1 MNERRAAATTLELSI
16 PADPALALTARIF
29 AGAVSR
35 YLAGESP
42 DDLKLAL
49 SELLAGA
56 IEAGAAEVA
65 FRVDVDRQ
73 EVSAQGAGGGV
84 TGLGGAEEDDERR
97 MARTSRAALL
107 SALFPGMRTEGDIV
121 ILPLR
126 GSSA

>member
-1 MNERRAAATTLELSI
+1 MNERPAAATTLELSI

-56 IEAGAAEVA
+56 IEAGATEVA

-73 EVSAQGAGGGV
+73 EVSAQGAGV
-84 TGLGGAEEDDERR
+84 TGLGGAAEDDERR
-97 MARTSRAALL
+97 VARTSRAALL